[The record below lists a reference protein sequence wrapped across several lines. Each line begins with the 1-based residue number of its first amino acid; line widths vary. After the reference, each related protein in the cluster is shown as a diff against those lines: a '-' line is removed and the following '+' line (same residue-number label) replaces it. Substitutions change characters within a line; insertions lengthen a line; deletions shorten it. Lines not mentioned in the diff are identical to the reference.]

1 MLTVDKYHD
10 KKKQKQR
17 RLENIRYRNKKS
29 KKIYSSLISEYIF
42 IEFLDAMLSYKFLG
56 PHCDSDAEALRH
68 VRVRK
73 VIHLKNDTSAA
84 SKLMNNGLLSF

>member
-1 MLTVDKYHD
+1 MIKETKTKKVE
-10 KKKQKQR
+10 KKQMQ
-17 RLENIRYRNKKS
+17 KKS
-29 KKIYSSLISEYIF
+29 KKIASSLIFLNIF
-42 IEFLDAMLSYKFLG
+42 IEFLDGILSYKFLG

-84 SKLMNNGLLSF
+84 SKLMSIGLLSF

>member
-1 MLTVDKYHD
+1 
-10 KKKQKQR
+10 
-17 RLENIRYRNKKS
+17 
-29 KKIYSSLISEYIF
+29 
-42 IEFLDAMLSYKFLG
+42 MLSYKFLR

-84 SKLMNNGLLSF
+84 STLMRTGMLSFQLKGNTTSDIKISLYGTPFSGKPQPR

>member
-1 MLTVDKYHD
+1 M
-10 KKKQKQR
+10 R
-17 RLENIRYRNKKS
+17 
-29 KKIYSSLISEYIF
+29 SLKWSVLKFTKTKHPLHIIVMYYGCRPIYIF
-42 IEFLDAMLSYKFLG
+42 IEFLDGMLSYKFLG

-84 SKLMNNGLLSF
+84 SKLMSIGLLSF

>member
-1 MLTVDKYHD
+1 MP
-10 KKKQKQR
+10 
-17 RLENIRYRNKKS
+17 
-29 KKIYSSLISEYIF
+29 
-42 IEFLDAMLSYKFLG
+42 SYKFLG

-84 SKLMNNGLLSF
+84 SKLMRIGLLRF

>member
-1 MLTVDKYHD
+1 
-10 KKKQKQR
+10 
-17 RLENIRYRNKKS
+17 
-29 KKIYSSLISEYIF
+29 
-42 IEFLDAMLSYKFLG
+42 MLSYKFLG

-84 SKLMNNGLLSF
+84 SKLMSIGLLSF